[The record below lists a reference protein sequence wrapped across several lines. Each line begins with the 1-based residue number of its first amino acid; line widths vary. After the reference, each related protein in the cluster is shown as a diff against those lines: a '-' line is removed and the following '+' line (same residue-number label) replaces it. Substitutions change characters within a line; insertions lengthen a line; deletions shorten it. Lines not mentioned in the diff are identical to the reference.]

1 VRNLEDFNVEL
12 RYSSEM
18 KTLLFS
24 ILFFMLTI
32 SVTVAQESGT
42 LQLTDG
48 AIYYETMG
56 EGVPVVFLHGGFG
69 DRRMWDDQFAEF
81 AKNYFVVRYDQRG
94 FGKSAK
100 PTAKY
105 SPVSDLEMLLDH
117 LKIDK
122 AHLIGNS
129 MGGYLAIDFAI
140 QKSSRVRSIT
150 IVAAG
155 PSGVE
160 TPKEETDRMMA
171 VFKLAKDEGLN
182 KATAMWIQNPMIA
195 VTSSLPKTSP
205 LLKTMIED
213 NASIFEM
220 RFWPFEQADPPAV
233 KRLNEIKVP
242 ALIVIGDKDTPGVQA
257 AAEAAAS
264 GIAGAKKVIMKDAD
278 HLPQMDNPEEFNRIV
293 KEFLST
299 AISCH

>member
-1 VRNLEDFNVEL
+1 VRNPEDFDCEL

-18 KTLLFS
+18 KILLFS
-24 ILFFMLTI
+24 ILFFLLTI

-122 AHLIGNS
+122 AHLVGNS

-140 QKSSRVRSIT
+140 QKPSRVRSIT

-160 TPKEETDRMMA
+160 VPKEESDRMMA

-182 KATAMWIQNPMIA
+182 KATALWIQNPMIA
-195 VTSSLPKTSP
+195 VTSALPKTAP

-242 ALIVIGDKDTPGVQA
+242 ALIIIGDKDTAGNQTAADA
-257 AAEAAAS
+257 AAT
-264 GIAGAKKVIMKDAD
+264 GISGAKKVIMKDAD

-299 AISCH
+299 TVSCH

>member
-1 VRNLEDFNVEL
+1 
-12 RYSSEM
+12 M
-18 KTLLFS
+18 KTRLFS
-24 ILFFMLTI
+24 VLLLLITI
-32 SVTVAQESGT
+32 SVAFAQDSGT
-42 LQLTDG
+42 LQLKDG

-56 EGVPVVFLHGGFG
+56 EGTPVVFLHGGFG
-69 DRRMWDDQFAEF
+69 DRRMWNDQFAEF

-100 PTAKY
+100 PTDKY

-129 MGGYLAIDFAI
+129 MGGYLAIDFAL
-140 QKSSRVRSIT
+140 QKPSRVRSIT
-150 IVAAG
+150 VVAAG

-160 TPKEETDRMMA
+160 IPKEESDRMMA

-182 KATAMWIQNPMIA
+182 KATALWIQNPMIA
-195 VTSSLPKTSP
+195 ITTKLPKTAP

-220 RFWPFEQADPPAV
+220 RFWPFEQTDPPAV

-242 ALIVIGDKDTPGVQA
+242 ALIIIGDKDTPGNQTAADA
-257 AAEAAAS
+257 AAT
-264 GIAGAKKVIMKDAD
+264 GIAGAKKVVMKDAD

-299 AISCH
+299 AVSCH

>member
-1 VRNLEDFNVEL
+1 
-12 RYSSEM
+12 M
-18 KTLLFS
+18 KTRLFS
-24 ILFFMLTI
+24 TLFLLITI
-32 SVTVAQESGT
+32 SVAIAQDSGT
-42 LQLTDG
+42 LQLKDGG

-69 DRRMWDDQFAEF
+69 DRRMWNDQFAEF

-100 PTAKY
+100 PNAKY
-105 SPVSDLEMLLDH
+105 SPVSDLEILLDH

-122 AHLIGNS
+122 AHLVGNS
-129 MGGYLAIDFAI
+129 MGGILAIDFVI
-140 QKSSRVRSIT
+140 QKPSRVRSIT
-150 IVAAG
+150 VVGAG
-155 PSGVE
+155 PNGIE
-160 TPKEETDRMMA
+160 PRKEEAERMTA
-171 VFKLAKDEGLN
+171 VFKLAKEESLS
-182 KATAMWIQNPMIA
+182 KATALWIQNPMIA
-195 VTSSLPKTSP
+195 VTSSLPKTAP

-220 RFWPFEQADPPAV
+220 RFWPFEQTDPPAV

-242 ALIVIGDKDTPGVQA
+242 TLIVIGDKDIPGVQT
-257 AAEAAAS
+257 AAEAATA
-264 GIAGAKKVIMKDAD
+264 GITGAKKVVMKNAD

-299 AISCH
+299 ALSCH

>member
-1 VRNLEDFNVEL
+1 
-12 RYSSEM
+12 M
-18 KTLLFS
+18 KTGLFS
-24 ILFFMLTI
+24 ALFFLI
-32 SVTVAQESGT
+32 IIPAIFAQESGT
-42 LQLTDG
+42 LQLKGG

-69 DRRMWDDQFAEF
+69 DRRMWNDQFAEF
-81 AKNYFVVRYDQRG
+81 AKNYFVVRYDERG

-100 PTAKY
+100 PTDKY

-129 MGGYLAIDFAI
+129 LGGYLAIDFAI
-140 QKSSRVRSIT
+140 QKPSRVRSIT

-160 TPKEETDRMMA
+160 PSKEDTERMMA
-171 VFKLAKDEGLN
+171 VFKAAKDEGLN
-182 KATAMWIQNPMIA
+182 KATTMWIQNPMIA
-195 VTSSLPKTSP
+195 VTSSLPKTAP
-205 LLKTMIED
+205 LLQTMIED

-220 RFWPFEQADPPAV
+220 RFWPFEQTDPPAV

-242 ALIVIGDKDTPGVQA
+242 ALIVIGDKDSPGVQS
-257 AAEAAAS
+257 AAEAAAT

-299 AISCH
+299 TLSCH

>member
-1 VRNLEDFNVEL
+1 
-12 RYSSEM
+12 M
-18 KTLLFS
+18 KTFLSS
-24 ILFFMLTI
+24 ILFFLLI
-32 SVTVAQESGT
+32 VSALVAQESGT
-42 LQLTDG
+42 LQLKDG

-69 DRRMWDDQFAEF
+69 DRRMWNDQFAEF
-81 AKNYFVVRYDQRG
+81 AKNYFVVRYDERG

-100 PTAKY
+100 PAAKY

-129 MGGYLAIDFAI
+129 LGGYLAIDFAI
-140 QKSSRVRSIT
+140 QKPSRVRSIT

-160 TPKEETDRMMA
+160 PSKEDTERMMA
-171 VFKLAKDEGLN
+171 VFKAAKDEGLN
-182 KATAMWIQNPMIA
+182 KATTMWIQNPMIA
-195 VTSSLPKTSP
+195 VTSSLPKTAP

-220 RFWPFEQADPPAV
+220 KFWPFEQTDPPAV

-242 ALIVIGDKDTPGVQA
+242 ALIIIGDKDSPGVQT
-257 AAEAAAS
+257 AAEAAAT
-264 GIAGAKKVIMKDAD
+264 GIAGAKKVIIKDAD

-299 AISCH
+299 TLSCH

>member
-1 VRNLEDFNVEL
+1 
-12 RYSSEM
+12 M
-18 KTLLFS
+18 KTFLFS
-24 ILFFMLTI
+24 VLFLLAMIPVLR
-32 SVTVAQESGT
+32 AQESGT
-42 LQLTDG
+42 LQLKDG

-69 DRRMWDDQFAEF
+69 DRRMWNDQFAEF
-81 AKNYFVVRYDQRG
+81 AKNYLVVRYDERG

-100 PTAKY
+100 PVAKY

-122 AHLIGNS
+122 AHLVGNS
-129 MGGYLAIDFAI
+129 LGGYLAIDFAI
-140 QKSSRVRSIT
+140 QKPSRVRSIT
-150 IVAAG
+150 VIAAG

-160 TPKEETDRMMA
+160 PSKEDTERMMA
-171 VFKLAKDEGLN
+171 VFKAAKDEGLN

-195 VTSSLPKTSP
+195 VTSNLPKTAP

-220 RFWPFEQADPPAV
+220 RFWPFEQTDPPAV

-242 ALIVIGDKDTPGVQA
+242 TLIVIGDKDSPGVQT
-257 AAEAAAS
+257 AAEAAAT
-264 GIAGAKKVIMKDAD
+264 GIARAKKVIMKDAD

-299 AISCH
+299 ALSCH